1 MHVRSESCACRLTI
15 ATCGTGPPAGLPRAW
30 LLEELKCL
38 WYVTL
43 VKWRI
48 EEEFEMNYVAGKAGS
63 ESHWYC
69 KGSCMYWAVPLCS
82 GE

>member
-1 MHVRSESCACRLTI
+1 MREASRVRVASLLQLAEQ
-15 ATCGTGPPAGLPRAW
+15 GPPLALPRAW

-38 WYVTL
+38 WYVIL

-48 EEEFEMNYVAGKAGS
+48 EEEFEINCVAGKAGS
-63 ESHWYC
+63 ESHWYR